1 MKRKSLLRLL
11 LASNALS
18 LGLAEYDELE
28 FTLDTVVPRGEDI
41 EEALV
46 LLDFFYSKKR
56 VNEEDYQ
63 ALSDL
68 FKCAAASL

>member
-28 FTLDTVVPRGEDI
+28 FILNTVVPGGEEI

-56 VNEEDYQ
+56 VNDEDYQ
-63 ALSDL
+63 ALTDL